1 MNLII
6 IALAATIS
14 ASSALENSGGKA
26 SADSRL
32 VRPIGESNP
41 HGAAEGGFPLGGA
54 RVIVVS
60 SLKSDGEGSL
70 RAALREPGPRL
81 VVFEVG
87 GVIDLGGVSLNVVEP
102 MLFIAGESAPA
113 PGITLIRGGLVI
125 ETHHVVVR
133 HIAIRPGDGRVR
145 TDRPWEPDGITIVRD
160 KGPVHDVLI
169 ENCSA
174 TWAVD
179 ENASISGPR
188 DIRPS
193 DGPEATAHRVVFRN
207 NLIAEALLNST
218 HAKGAHSMGLLV
230 HDGIREVVLAGL
242 GEVMLRL
249 DPGEGRIRTARSF
262 QAWEGGGEYNTSRG
276 LGNASAQDRGRHRFV
291 DNEVGHLVEDF
302 IMQGGVATDF
312 IKWRE
317 DDGIGRTVRNGLN
330 FTERGFGVRGAV
342 GNPDRGNTAASQL
355 KPGDIDWDHIFGK
368 LGARWFHTG
377 GIFAALR
384 DHRRTHRRGRQGR
397 QQARHH
403 RLLRPQ
409 LPPLALED
417 HRRPQEGAG
426 GQSRDREVR
435 RCHDR
440 QRGGLHRLARLRDV
454 KASTRSLHIELDAFK
469 AMIETAVKE
478 FPNFKVAAT
487 TLRTAQHRDGQRL
500 ERRPLARRPALS
512 SRRTPNLEIFDRVGG
527 GDSFASGLIRDRPT
541 NEEGMNYG

>member
-26 SADSRL
+26 SDDSRL

-87 GVIDLGGVSLNVVEP
+87 GVIDLGGVSLNVEEP

-125 ETHHVVVR
+125 EAHHVVVR

-145 TDRPWEPDGITIVRD
+145 SDRPWEPDGITIVRD
-160 KGPVHDVLI
+160 EGPVHDVLI

-230 HDGIREVVLAGL
+230 HDGIREVVLEGNLFAHNRERNPRLKGGVEAVIQGNVIYNWGSAAIGMGARGNRENLDGARAVIRNNVALAGPDSTRRLMVRSVDPGAEVEALNNLARDFKGGDLPLLDAGL
-242 GEVMLRL
+242 GPLKAPLAGMPSTKATPSAAAILDSVLRGAGSRPAQR
-249 DPGEGRIRTARSF
+249 DPVDRRIVTTVIEGTGRIIDSQSQVGGYPERPVTRRAVVVPGTGAERE
-262 QAWEGGGEYNTSRG
+262 AWLRERMKD
-276 LGNASAQDRGRHRFV
+276 LAV
-291 DNEVGHLVEDF
+291 DSTLD
-302 IMQGGVATDF
+302 
-312 IKWRE
+312 
-317 DDGIGRTVRNGLN
+317 
-330 FTERGFGVRGAV
+330 
-342 GNPDRGNTAASQL
+342 L
-355 KPGDIDWDHIFGK
+355 KP
-368 LGARWFHTG
+368 L
-377 GIFAALR
+377 LN
-384 DHRRTHRRGRQGR
+384 
-397 QQARHH
+397 
-403 RLLRPQ
+403 RLN
-409 LPPLALED
+409 LP
-417 HRRPQEGAG
+417 R
-426 GQSRDREVR
+426 
-435 RCHDR
+435 
-440 QRGGLHRLARLRDV
+440 
-454 KASTRSLHIELDAFK
+454 
-469 AMIETAVKE
+469 
-478 FPNFKVAAT
+478 
-487 TLRTAQHRDGQRL
+487 
-500 ERRPLARRPALS
+500 
-512 SRRTPNLEIFDRVGG
+512 
-527 GDSFASGLIRDRPT
+527 
-541 NEEGMNYG
+541 